1 MKIGVFYS
9 SVRGKTEF
17 TAKLIKDLLHEN
29 CDVHKIAEEKFE
41 ENLKK
46 YNAFIFLIPTYGCGE
61 PHEDW
66 KKGIEI
72 ISRVDLKNKTVGL
85 IGRGNQ
91 GFYAATF
98 INGLKPVYDI
108 LIDKE
113 VNIVGFTDITGYD
126 FAKSTAVIND
136 KFIGLALDEMFMLQE
151 VKEKLKTWIYS
162 NFGEILNE
170 K

>member
-9 SVRGKTEF
+9 SGKGKTEF

-29 CDVHKIAEEKFE
+29 CDVYKIAEEKSE

-46 YNAFIFLIPTYGCGE
+46 YNAFIFLIPTYGYGE

-66 KKGIEI
+66 KKGIET
-72 ISRVDLKNKTVGL
+72 ISKVDLKNKTVGL

-108 LIDKE
+108 LIKKE
-113 VNIVGFTDITGYD
+113 VNIVGFTDIIGYD
-126 FAKSTAVIND
+126 FVKSTAVINN
-136 KFIGLALDEMFMLQE
+136 KFIGLALDEMFMLEE
-151 VKEKLKTWIYS
+151 VKGKLKTWIYG